1 MLGKTHFF
9 IGISTALAVLQ
20 PQSVPVLVT
29 GISAAAVGS
38 VISDIDSGTS
48 QAHQE
53 ADKVMAVTVS
63 VIGLMLFLE
72 YKFHLGIYE
81 RLMKN
86 SSIMRVLTGGILFLI
101 ICTYGKD
108 QPHRSFMHSLV
119 AGFMLTCCVNIIYP
133 DAGPYFAVAFLSH
146 LALDLLNYKRVKIF
160 WPLKKGY
167 SLRFCSAD
175 GWVNRLLLWL
185 GPIALAAELI
195 FSAPAVRLVDRI
207 LSIFAAWNDILEFR
221 NVELLC
227 ISPKHLLPPL
237 NADNCDCINF
247 RMILKRLKGVH
258 NNRSL
263 MYCNELFRN
272 VLMHSVAGTAGD

>member
-108 QPHRSFMHSLV
+108 QPHRSFMPSLV
-119 AGFMLTCCVNIIYP
+119 AGFMLNCCVNIVYP

-185 GPIALAAELI
+185 GPIALAAELV

-207 LSIFAAWNDILEFR
+207 LSIF
-221 NVELLC
+221 
-227 ISPKHLLPPL
+227 
-237 NADNCDCINF
+237 
-247 RMILKRLKGVH
+247 
-258 NNRSL
+258 
-263 MYCNELFRN
+263 
-272 VLMHSVAGTAGD
+272 

>member
-86 SSIMRVLTGGILFLI
+86 SRRNPVPDHLHLWEGSASSVVYAFAGGGFYADLLCEYRLSGRRIVFCGGIFI
-101 ICTYGKD
+101 PSG
-108 QPHRSFMHSLV
+108 
-119 AGFMLTCCVNIIYP
+119 
-133 DAGPYFAVAFLSH
+133 AGP
-146 LALDLLNYKRVKIF
+146 
-160 WPLKKGY
+160 
-167 SLRFCSAD
+167 
-175 GWVNRLLLWL
+175 
-185 GPIALAAELI
+185 
-195 FSAPAVRLVDRI
+195 
-207 LSIFAAWNDILEFR
+207 
-221 NVELLC
+221 VEL
-227 ISPKHLLPPL
+227 
-237 NADNCDCINF
+237 
-247 RMILKRLKGVH
+247 
-258 NNRSL
+258 
-263 MYCNELFRN
+263 
-272 VLMHSVAGTAGD
+272 

>member
-20 PQSVPVLVT
+20 TQSVPVLVT

-38 VISDIDSGTS
+38 VISDIDSGPS

-119 AGFMLTCCVNIIYP
+119 V
-133 DAGPYFAVAFLSH
+133 
-146 LALDLLNYKRVKIF
+146 
-160 WPLKKGY
+160 
-167 SLRFCSAD
+167 
-175 GWVNRLLLWL
+175 
-185 GPIALAAELI
+185 
-195 FSAPAVRLVDRI
+195 
-207 LSIFAAWNDILEFR
+207 
-221 NVELLC
+221 LC
-227 ISPKHLLPPL
+227 
-237 NADNCDCINF
+237 
-247 RMILKRLKGVH
+247 
-258 NNRSL
+258 
-263 MYCNELFRN
+263 
-272 VLMHSVAGTAGD
+272 

>member
-86 SSIMRVLTGGILFLI
+86 SSIMRADGRNPVPDHLHLWEGSASSVVYAFAGGGFYADLLCEYRLSGRRIVFCGGIFI
-101 ICTYGKD
+101 PSG
-108 QPHRSFMHSLV
+108 
-119 AGFMLTCCVNIIYP
+119 
-133 DAGPYFAVAFLSH
+133 AGP
-146 LALDLLNYKRVKIF
+146 
-160 WPLKKGY
+160 
-167 SLRFCSAD
+167 
-175 GWVNRLLLWL
+175 
-185 GPIALAAELI
+185 AEL
-195 FSAPAVRLVDRI
+195 
-207 LSIFAAWNDILEFR
+207 
-221 NVELLC
+221 
-227 ISPKHLLPPL
+227 
-237 NADNCDCINF
+237 
-247 RMILKRLKGVH
+247 
-258 NNRSL
+258 
-263 MYCNELFRN
+263 
-272 VLMHSVAGTAGD
+272 

>member
-86 SSIMRVLTGGILFLI
+86 SSIMRVLTGEILF
-101 ICTYGKD
+101 
-108 QPHRSFMHSLV
+108 
-119 AGFMLTCCVNIIYP
+119 AGGGFYADLLCEYRLSGRRIVFCGGIFIP
-133 DAGPYFAVAFLSH
+133 SGAGP
-146 LALDLLNYKRVKIF
+146 
-160 WPLKKGY
+160 
-167 SLRFCSAD
+167 
-175 GWVNRLLLWL
+175 
-185 GPIALAAELI
+185 
-195 FSAPAVRLVDRI
+195 
-207 LSIFAAWNDILEFR
+207 
-221 NVELLC
+221 VEL
-227 ISPKHLLPPL
+227 
-237 NADNCDCINF
+237 
-247 RMILKRLKGVH
+247 
-258 NNRSL
+258 
-263 MYCNELFRN
+263 
-272 VLMHSVAGTAGD
+272 

>member
-1 MLGKTHFF
+1 
-9 IGISTALAVLQ
+9 
-20 PQSVPVLVT
+20 
-29 GISAAAVGS
+29 
-38 VISDIDSGTS
+38 
-48 QAHQE
+48 
-53 ADKVMAVTVS
+53 MAVTVS
-63 VIGLMLFLE
+63 VIGLVLFLE
-72 YKFHLGIYE
+72 YKFHLGIYD

-86 SSIMRVLTGGILFLI
+86 SSIMRVLTGGILFLV

-119 AGFMLTCCVNIIYP
+119 AGFMLTCCVNIVYP

-185 GPIALAAELI
+185 GPIALAAELV

-207 LSIFAAWNDILEFR
+207 LSIF
-221 NVELLC
+221 
-227 ISPKHLLPPL
+227 
-237 NADNCDCINF
+237 
-247 RMILKRLKGVH
+247 
-258 NNRSL
+258 
-263 MYCNELFRN
+263 
-272 VLMHSVAGTAGD
+272 

>member
-119 AGFMLTCCVNIIYP
+119 AGFMLTCCVNIVYP
-133 DAGPYFAVAFLSH
+133 DAGSYFAVAFLSH

-175 GWVNRLLLWL
+175 GV
-185 GPIALAAELI
+185 GEPAA
-195 FSAPAVRLVDRI
+195 FV
-207 LSIFAAWNDILEFR
+207 AWSHCFGSRTD
-221 NVELLC
+221 
-227 ISPKHLLPPL
+227 
-237 NADNCDCINF
+237 
-247 RMILKRLKGVH
+247 
-258 NNRSL
+258 
-263 MYCNELFRN
+263 LFCSCST
-272 VLMHSVAGTAGD
+272 VG

>member
-86 SSIMRVLTGGILFLI
+86 SSIMRVL
-101 ICTYGKD
+101 KD

-119 AGFMLTCCVNIIYP
+119 AGFMLTCCVNIVYP

-185 GPIALAAELI
+185 GPIALAAELV

-207 LSIFAAWNDILEFR
+207 LSIF
-221 NVELLC
+221 
-227 ISPKHLLPPL
+227 
-237 NADNCDCINF
+237 
-247 RMILKRLKGVH
+247 
-258 NNRSL
+258 
-263 MYCNELFRN
+263 
-272 VLMHSVAGTAGD
+272 